1 MPKIVDLLDDAM
13 NGPEYEERVSFL
25 VGGLVSEFANDT
37 PEQEAANRAYLKE
50 ISDYC
55 RKYTGEHEDFAR
67 RISKKNRKV
76 PGVMMDE
83 NKKMQELWEGI

>member
-67 RISKKNRKV
+67 RISKKKI
-76 PGVMMDE
+76 G
-83 NKKMQELWEGI
+83 KYLG